1 MSRQSDATF
10 NPPHS
15 IEAEKA
21 VLGAVLRNSEALN
34 LIADKVKPEYF
45 FLDIHQHIYEAMA
58 SLYHH
63 NEPTDI
69 LTVAER
75 IKRNGHDSDQ
85 LSPSYLVELTEVAP
99 LAQNIEHHAKIVRD
113 YFYVRK
119 IISTC
124 QSTIRKALNHEGDV
138 AAFVEDVEKEF
149 LAVANANDRSGLSTM
164 LDVLDET
171 LEDIERRIACDT
183 GMTGVPSQFVDLD
196 AVTGGWQKSDLV
208 ILAARPAM
216 GKTAFALN
224 VVMNAIKSGKSVAL
238 FSLEMSRTQLMTRI
252 ISSEARIDSTK
263 LRKGEL
269 SDEEQDRLMQGV
281 GSLSK
286 SEAMLGIDDTPGI
299 SLLDLRSKCR
309 RFKKERHG
317 LDMIVIDYLQLMTA
331 SGTTRHDSR
340 EREIAEISKGLKNL
354 AKELNV
360 PIIALAQLNRGP
372 DSRPDKIPKLSDLR
386 ESGSMEQDADM
397 IIFLYRDEYYN
408 PNSEDAGKA
417 LVKISKNRHGSLEDV
432 MLAFAPHFMKFSNLS
447 KS

>member
-1 MSRQSDATF
+1 MSKRSDF
-10 NPPHS
+10 SPPHS

-21 VLGAVLRNSEALN
+21 VLGAVLRDADALN
-34 LIADKVKPEYF
+34 LVADKIKSEHF
-45 FLDIHQHIYEAMA
+45 FLDIHQHIFEAMA

-85 LSPSYLVELTEVAP
+85 LGPSYLVELTEVAP
-99 LAQNIEHHAKIVRD
+99 LTQNIEHHAKIVRD

-124 QSTIRKALNHEGDV
+124 QSTIRKALNHEGEV

-149 LAVANANDRSGLSTM
+149 LAVSNENDRAGIATM

-171 LEDIERRIACDT
+171 LEDIERRISLGDT
-183 GMTGVPSQFVDLD
+183 GLTGVPSQFIDLD
-196 AVTGGWQKSDLV
+196 NVTGGWQKSDLV

-224 VVMNAIKSGKSVAL
+224 VVMNAIKSGKSVAV
-238 FSLEMSRTQLMTRI
+238 FSLEMSKTQLMTRI
-252 ISSEARIDSTK
+252 ISAEARIDSTK
-263 LRKGEL
+263 LRKGDL
-269 SDEEQDRLMQGV
+269 TDEEQDRLMQGV

-286 SEAMLGIDDTPGI
+286 VEAMLGIDDTPGI

-331 SGTTRHDSR
+331 SGSTRYDSR

-354 AKELNV
+354 AKELNI

-432 MLAFAPHFMKFSNLS
+432 MLAFAPQFMKFSNLA
-447 KS
+447 K